1 MWYVKKQNLGAIDR
15 SCARM
20 PVEKNSNNE
29 RSRKLKLK
37 KRKEKVFTENVRII
51 FVQFEMDFTHPS
63 VVLGLVYEG
72 HEVARRHHFG
82 PFCRPIFARVH
93 STDRCPP
100 CDETPASNHSRIPI
114 LWERCEQFEYDS
126 NNHS

>member
-1 MWYVKKQNLGAIDR
+1 MIRKKTKFRRNR
-15 SCARM
+15 SILCTHACWKKFKQRTI
-20 PVEKNSNNE
+20 EKI
-29 RSRKLKLK
+29 KIKKK
-37 KRKEKVFTENVRII
+37 KRKSVYRNVRII
-51 FVQFEMDFTHPS
+51 FVQFEMDLTHPS